1 MDTIGGGIELR
12 VTCTIGV
19 NSYVG
24 GRRNRILR
32 FGPEGDGVRRD
43 RIFVDPFHC
52 VAHMNCDNWI
62 VEPHHRER
70 VQAGACGYYLAATNG
85 HTILRMLVLRLRGIA
100 IGQQGSAL
108 RLRQTIVELL
118 VVGQGVGTE
127 REHAQCQSCPR
138 GLAKPA

>member
-1 MDTIGGGIELR
+1 
-12 VTCTIGV
+12 
-19 NSYVG
+19 
-24 GRRNRILR
+24 
-32 FGPEGDGVRRD
+32 
-43 RIFVDPFHC
+43 
-52 VAHMNCDNWI
+52 
-62 VEPHHRER
+62 
-70 VQAGACGYYLAATNG
+70 
-85 HTILRMLVLRLRGIA
+85 MLVLRLRGIA